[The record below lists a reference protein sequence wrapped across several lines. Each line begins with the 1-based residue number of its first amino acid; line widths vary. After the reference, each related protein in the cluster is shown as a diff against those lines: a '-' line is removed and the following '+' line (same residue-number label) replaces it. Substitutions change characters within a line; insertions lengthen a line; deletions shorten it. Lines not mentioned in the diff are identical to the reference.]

1 MTPLAGHIRA
11 GGLVPVALACLAL
24 AGACTREDEEELRTR
39 LAQWFSIAETID
51 FQAGRDCAAA
61 AFRLT
66 AADVKAQLP
75 LAASPRAMIQ
85 QLERHGRA
93 ALDMRGV
100 SPDEGLVAVV
110 DRDRPLGMSMRR
122 AALEGRLCMSPA
134 TEDAF
139 LRALQNRRAVLAW
152 DSVSGTLVLL
162 DPDSGL
168 LVVAMGA
175 A

>member
-1 MTPLAGHIRA
+1 MTLVPAAEAGEYDGRMTMRNMRIKDA
-11 GGLVPVALACLAL
+11 PSMAALVNAISLVGLVN
-24 AGACTREDEEELRTR
+24 ELSGQGI
-39 LAQWFSIAETID
+39 LFSEVEAK
-51 FQAGRDCAAA
+51 
-61 AFRLT
+61 FRLGST
-66 AADVKAQLP
+66 HLIVHESSAVGPSIGLSMEGNYN
-75 LAASPRAMIQ
+75 LATT
-85 QLERHGRA
+85 

-152 DSVSGTLVLL
+152 DSASGTLVLL